1 MNTTT
6 STWRRCRV
14 LATASLALVLA
25 LGGCDRGPD
34 EQQLLASAQ
43 TFFDKKD
50 YAAAAIQLKSALQAN
65 ENSAAARLLLGR
77 TLLEQGDAR
86 TAEVELRK
94 AQDLKVPDEQLAPP
108 MARALLALG
117 ETGKLIARYATTALS
132 DKAAE
137 ADLKTTLASA
147 YTIQGELARAA
158 EAARAALAAQ
168 PNHGPATLM
177 QARIKAV
184 EGDVDAALDIVRQYL
199 GRTPTDE
206 RAHHL
211 MGDLLWRGK
220 NDPAAALESFRKV
233 LLAKPDAVAAHVAV
247 VGILG
252 QLNKPAEA
260 KAQFEQLFKIA
271 PNHPETVFL
280 QAQFA
285 FVDKDYAKV
294 REAADRLLKIEP
306 DNVRVLELAGAAEF
320 RRRNF
325 VPAEAFF
332 ARVLK
337 IAPQQLLSRQ
347 LMAQTLLQSGQPHK
361 VIELLQPVTDGDK
374 PDGLSI
380 SLLGEAHLQMGEVA
394 KAEAAFQRAAKVAPD
409 NTRVRTAAAMAQMMR
424 GNSAVAIAELETL
437 AAGDKGPRADLAL
450 VAARLRANDVAGAL
464 KAIDGLEKKIP
475 TSPVPDQL
483 RGRIH
488 LFKKE
493 FPAAAASFE
502 KALAKD
508 PKYFPA
514 VAALAAI
521 DLENKKPEA
530 ARERMNKLLALD
542 PRSSSALL
550 ALAELGQRSGAEPAE
565 TLKLLNDAVKANPAD
580 ARAHNAL
587 VRQLMGGGDQKAALA
602 AAQAGATALPDN
614 LDLLS
619 ALGATQ
625 LATGDAQQALS
636 TFRRVVALQP
646 TQPLHHVRLAE
657 AYAAAKDNDN
667 AARSLRKALELQ
679 PGLMAAQRGLVVLAL
694 TNKRP
699 QDAMQLARE
708 VQKSRPGEAAGW
720 IFEGDIAASEKDWTA
735 AEAAYRTAMQ
745 RQPADMEPVVKLH
758 QVLSRSGKPEAAE
771 RMAADR
777 IKERPQDATFRF
789 YLGDQAMAAGRNAE
803 AESHYRAVL
812 QQQPQNAAA
821 MNNVAWLMVQ
831 QGKPGALPIA
841 EQANR
846 LQPGRP
852 PLQDTLAAALAAEG
866 KAKEAVEVQ
875 KRAVLGDLKNPSYK
889 LHLAELY
896 LKAGDKAFAR
906 AELDELAQL
915 GDKFPQ
921 QAKVTELIAKT
932 R

>member
-1 MNTTT
+1 
-6 STWRRCRV
+6 
-14 LATASLALVLA
+14 
-25 LGGCDRGPD
+25 
-34 EQQLLASAQ
+34 
-43 TFFDKKD
+43 
-50 YAAAAIQLKSALQAN
+50 
-65 ENSAAARLLLGR
+65 
-77 TLLEQGDAR
+77 
-86 TAEVELRK
+86 
-94 AQDLKVPDEQLAPP
+94 
-108 MARALLALG
+108 
-117 ETGKLIARYATTALS
+117 
-132 DKAAE
+132 
-137 ADLKTTLASA
+137 
-147 YTIQGELARAA
+147 
-158 EAARAALAAQ
+158 
-168 PNHGPATLM
+168 
-177 QARIKAV
+177 
-184 EGDVDAALDIVRQYL
+184 
-199 GRTPTDE
+199 
-206 RAHHL
+206 
-211 MGDLLWRGK
+211 
-220 NDPAAALESFRKV
+220 
-233 LLAKPDAVAAHVAV
+233 
-247 VGILG
+247 
-252 QLNKPAEA
+252 
-260 KAQFEQLFKIA
+260 
-271 PNHPETVFL
+271 
-280 QAQFA
+280 
-285 FVDKDYAKV
+285 
-294 REAADRLLKIEP
+294 
-306 DNVRVLELAGAAEF
+306 
-320 RRRNF
+320 
-325 VPAEAFF
+325 
-332 ARVLK
+332 
-337 IAPQQLLSRQ
+337 
-347 LMAQTLLQSGQPHK
+347 
-361 VIELLQPVTDGDK
+361 
-374 PDGLSI
+374 
-380 SLLGEAHLQMGEVA
+380 
-394 KAEAAFQRAAKVAPD
+394 
-409 NTRVRTAAAMAQMMR
+409 
-424 GNSAVAIAELETL
+424 
-437 AAGDKGPRADLAL
+437 
-450 VAARLRANDVAGAL
+450 
-464 KAIDGLEKKIP
+464 
-475 TSPVPDQL
+475 
-483 RGRIH
+483 
-488 LFKKE
+488 
-493 FPAAAASFE
+493 
-502 KALAKD
+502 
-508 PKYFPA
+508 
-514 VAALAAI
+514 
-521 DLENKKPEA
+521 
-530 ARERMNKLLALD
+530 
-542 PRSSSALL
+542 
-550 ALAELGQRSGAEPAE
+550 
-565 TLKLLNDAVKANPAD
+565 
-580 ARAHNAL
+580 
-587 VRQLMGGGDQKAALA
+587 LA